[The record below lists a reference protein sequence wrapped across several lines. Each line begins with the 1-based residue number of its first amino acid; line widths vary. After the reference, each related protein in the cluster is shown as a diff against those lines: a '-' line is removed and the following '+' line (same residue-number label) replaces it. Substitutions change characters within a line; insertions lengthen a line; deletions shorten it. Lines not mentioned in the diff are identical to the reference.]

1 MKEANVFFMQQEYIP
16 TLLGVTF
23 RTGRGA
29 EDAIPYV
36 AVMEACRHVDQI
48 DPFSTLESIPTVEEM
63 AEYLARLDPQN
74 TLIATVHEH
83 MIAFVRVGWWEEEDG
98 TWLYLHVGRVLPEWR
113 GRGLG
118 TALVHWAEHRLR
130 TLATGHPTHG
140 KGTFGANA
148 SSTEISATELL
159 LNEGYTVYYTSAQM
173 ECTDF
178 VHLQKP
184 RLPEGFALR
193 PAIPE
198 QYRLIW
204 EAARRHWAGFTKANS
219 VPTEEDYQEFLS
231 LITPDPELLK
241 VLWYNEQPI
250 AIVQGS
256 ISHDTGIID
265 DVIVSSAYKR
275 RGLAE
280 ALLRYDMITMRE
292 RGTQRIRLHTDATN
306 RHGARSLY
314 EKLGFRVIKT
324 FPRYRKPIG
333 D

>member
-1 MKEANVFFMQQEYIP
+1 MMKERHLP
-16 TLLGVTF
+16 TLPGITF
-23 RTGRGA
+23 RSGRGA
-29 EDAIPYV
+29 EDADPYV
-36 AVMEACRHVDQI
+36 TVMEACRHVDQI

-63 AEYLARLDPQN
+63 AEYLAKLDPQN
-74 TLIATVHEH
+74 ILVATAHEH
-83 MIAFVRVGWWEEEDG
+83 MIAFVRVRWWEEGDG

-118 TALVHWAEHRLR
+118 TALVHWAEQRLR

-148 SSTEISATELL
+148 SSTETPATELL

-173 ECTDF
+173 EWTDF
-178 VHLQKP
+178 AHLQTP
-184 RLPEGFALR
+184 GLPECFALR
-193 PAIPE
+193 SAIPE

-204 EAARRHWAGFTKANS
+204 EAARRHWAGFTKANN

-231 LITPDPELLK
+231 LISPDPELLK
-241 VLWYNEQPI
+241 VVWHNEQPI

-256 ISHDTGIID
+256 IAHGIGIID

-280 ALLRYDMITMRE
+280 ALLTYEMITMRA
-292 RGTQRIRLHTDATN
+292 RGVQRIRLHTDASN

-314 EKLGFRVIKT
+314 EKLGFGVIKT
-324 FPRYRKPIG
+324 FPRYRKPMG
-333 D
+333 G

>member
-1 MKEANVFFMQQEYIP
+1 MQQEYMP
-16 TLLGVTF
+16 TLPGITF
-23 RTGRGA
+23 RSGLGA
-29 EDAIPYV
+29 GDADPYV

-48 DPFSTLESIPTVEEM
+48 DPFSTLESMPTVEEM
-63 AEYLARLDPQN
+63 AEYLARLDPRN
-74 TLIATVHEH
+74 MLVATAHEH
-83 MIAFVRVGWWEEEDG
+83 MIAFVRVRWWEEEDG

-118 TALVHWAEHRLR
+118 TALVHWAEQRLR
-130 TLATGHPTHG
+130 TLATGHPTNG

-148 SSTEISATELL
+148 SSTETSATELL

-178 VHLQKP
+178 AHLQTP
-184 RLPEGFALR
+184 GLPEGFALR
-193 PAIPE
+193 PATPE

-219 VPTEEDYQEFLS
+219 LPTEEDYQEFLS
-231 LITPDPELLK
+231 LISPDPELLK
-241 VLWYNEQPI
+241 VVWHNEQPI

-256 ISHDTGIID
+256 ITRDTGIID

-280 ALLRYDMITMRE
+280 ALLTYDMITMRE
-292 RGTQRIRLHTDATN
+292 RGVQRIRLHTDASN

-324 FPRYRKPIG
+324 FPRYRKPMG
-333 D
+333 G